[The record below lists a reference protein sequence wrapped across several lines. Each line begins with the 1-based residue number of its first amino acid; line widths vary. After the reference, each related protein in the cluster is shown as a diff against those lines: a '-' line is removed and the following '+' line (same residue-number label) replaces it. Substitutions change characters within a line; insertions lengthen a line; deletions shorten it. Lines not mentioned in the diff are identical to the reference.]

1 VFNLCHDSPEEA
13 EFREGLVDSR
23 TTVTLTLEIISTPT
37 GMPSARQRSFREGG
51 GRIGRD
57 KSNDWVLP
65 HAKVSSKHAVISYRN
80 GVFLIE
86 DRSRNGVFLNSTTNR
101 LTPGKPQAL
110 QSGDVLFIEPYEIQV
125 SITEEAS
132 DSALGFDQQSDP
144 FVERPLAAPP
154 PYAAP
159 LEAAEPVPGDDEFNY
174 EVDPMKLLGGGPDQG
189 ERRQAPNKDVVN
201 LEELERRPLA
211 GAYQPPRIVTPPPV
225 PAPSPLQ
232 APQPESMSI
241 PEDYD
246 PLKDEIVSDAEP
258 NDPFA
263 AAPAAPD
270 PFEAR
275 APRREVEPEPA
286 LLQEHQVRTT
296 PPPAPRAAPPVS
308 IEAAADP
315 FAALPERTDADA
327 DAGTPAPAPHVEVP
341 VVEEAPPAAAPVVP
355 LRHEK
360 QTAPPPTPAPAEP
373 PSAPVTPAVTA
384 PARGERAEVKAE
396 TLDLSAMLAGA
407 GLHNVDVTPELAE
420 SFGRILTV
428 VVAGVMDLLRA
439 RQQVKDELR
448 MRQTQF
454 RPVDNNPLKF
464 SANVEDAMH
473 NLLVKRNAAYLKP
486 VEAFTDAFD
495 DLRDH
500 QLAMLA
506 GLRVAFEAM
515 LADFDPARLEEQF
528 DRQLKKGALLSV
540 PAKLRYWDAYRDRTQ
555 QLLQDMDATFRKWFG
570 DEFVKAYEEQLERLE
585 VERRERTP

>member
-1 VFNLCHDSPEEA
+1 MAGGGQGITGA

-23 TTVTLTLEIISTPT
+23 TTVTLTLEIISTPA

-101 LTPGKPQAL
+101 LTPGKPQLL

-125 SITEEAS
+125 SITEES
-132 DSALGFDQQSDP
+132 GDSALEFDQPSDP
-144 FVERPLAAPP
+144 FGARPQAAPP
-154 PYAAP
+154 AYAAP
-159 LEAAEPVPGDDEFNY
+159 LESAEPVPGDDEFNY

-189 ERRQAPNKDVVN
+189 ERRPAPNKDVAN

-211 GAYQPPRIVTPPPV
+211 GAYQPPRIVTPPAAPV
-225 PAPSPLQ
+225 RPPST
-232 APQPESMSI
+232 APQPESMI

-263 AAPAAPD
+263 AVPAVPD
-270 PFEAR
+270 PFEGR
-275 APRREVEPEPA
+275 SPVRNVEPEPPLA
-286 LLQEHQVRTT
+286 QEHPART
-296 PPPAPRAAPPVS
+296 PPPRPRPVS
-308 IEAAADP
+308 SAPVEAADDP
-315 FAALPERTDADA
+315 FAVPPVPASDVN
-327 DAGTPAPAPHVEVP
+327 TPAPSVEAPAVEEVP
-341 VVEEAPPAAAPVVP
+341 PVVASVVP
-355 LRHEK
+355 QAAEK
-360 QTAPPPTPAPAEP
+360 QTTPPPTPAQAEP
-373 PSAPVTPAVTA
+373 RSAPPSPPVTA
-384 PARGERAEVKAE
+384 PTRDERGEVKPTAV
-396 TLDLSAMLAGA
+396 DLSAVLTGA
-407 GLHNVDVTPELAE
+407 GLPDVEITPELAE
-420 SFGRILTV
+420 NFGRILTV

-570 DEFVKAYEEQLERLE
+570 EEFVKAYEEQLERLE
-585 VERRERTP
+585 LERRERTP